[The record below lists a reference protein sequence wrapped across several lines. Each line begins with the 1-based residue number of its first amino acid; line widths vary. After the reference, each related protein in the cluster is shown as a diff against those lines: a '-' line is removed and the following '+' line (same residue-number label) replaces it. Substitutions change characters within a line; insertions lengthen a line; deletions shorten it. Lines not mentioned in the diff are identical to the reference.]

1 MLFFSAHSVGLGAL
15 WRESGE
21 GSVLVQRGRRERERK
36 RGRQAAK
43 RNAAPPVFFF
53 LFFFSSCSC
62 LRCWFDLPCQC
73 LFAASLSSF
82 TPCSTLSLSLPRAG
96 LARSVLPRVR
106 REKQTEE
113 ERERDGEAMEERGG
127 ESTNAPSRIL
137 GGLEKR
143 GGGAKEEEEEK
154 TQPRLTLFF
163 SLPLSF

>member
-113 ERERDGEAMEERGG
+113 ERERDGEAMEARGG

-137 GGLEKR
+137 GGLEK
-143 GGGAKEEEEEK
+143 GGGGGQEEEEEK

>member
-82 TPCSTLSLSLPRAG
+82 TPCSTLSLSRPRAG

-137 GGLEKR
+137 GGLEK
-143 GGGAKEEEEEK
+143 GGGGGQEEEEEK

>member
-137 GGLEKR
+137 GGLEK
-143 GGGAKEEEEEK
+143 GGGGGQEEEEEK